1 MLQNWS
7 FSSSWQLDL
16 QQHLFD
22 TWAVSAQ
29 NQISV
34 MVFTCHM
41 CIDMV
46 ASCNL
51 QDAAVWFQAEHQS
64 LCCHLCSDGWGFSC
78 EQSMSLI
85 IRVEAPMLRLFLFT
99 NHLSSRFLAGER
111 HRQTCV
117 FIHMGMRL
125 QLVASWFL
133 SLAAAEI
140 DLFIPHHLER
150 WSVICFL
157 VLAWPSGAFVCFV
170 GLSSLFLSMQ
180 WSVGTECYDC
190 ATQHEK
196 KRPLREWQLSICKYH
211 HIHSFRGSVIRTL
224 LSNFRG
230 EKSTHLCKVTTPHP
244 LWKPNQIKRNRKP
257 RVQRLQWHIQV
268 HTSRIPKP
276 FCQTCRTLQNSG
288 TRLDSL

>member
-51 QDAAVWFQAEHQS
+51 QDAAVWFQAGHQS

-78 EQSMSLI
+78 EKSMSLI
-85 IRVEAPMLRLFLFT
+85 ICVEVPMPRLFLFT

-133 SLAAAEI
+133 SPAAAEI
-140 DLFIPHHLER
+140 DLFIPRHLER
-150 WSVICFL
+150 WSVM
-157 VLAWPSGAFVCFV
+157 
-170 GLSSLFLSMQ
+170 SLFFGPFLAQ
-180 WSVGTECYDC
+180 WSIRLFRWLVKPLPFDAVVSWDGMLRLCD
-190 ATQHEK
+190 ATWEK
-196 KRPLREWQLSICKYH
+196 ETAARMAT
-211 HIHSFRGSVIRTL
+211 V
-224 LSNFRG
+224 
-230 EKSTHLCKVTTPHP
+230 HL
-244 LWKPNQIKRNRKP
+244 
-257 RVQRLQWHIQV
+257 
-268 HTSRIPKP
+268 
-276 FCQTCRTLQNSG
+276 
-288 TRLDSL
+288 